1 MWGRLIRTLSD
12 LLANNDNNSDN
23 AENKMN
29 RDEQRQ
35 KQQDTNRLLIADYCQ
50 NCSHCKFDPQRG
62 LLCAL
67 TDDYGNCQNECEQ
80 FEPNE
85 AYIAQKR
92 EKIKR
97 QEEQREEYSSTIAV
111 GFTYLFC
118 LVSMLIGDD
127 SPKTTIFVLLAAG
140 VTLAGAGCACY
151 LYRRSKL
158 KQITYG
164 LLNRKKIMEFLRIEG
179 YCPKID
185 DDGSILFKHDGN
197 NYMIH
202 TKNERFFVCSSWDYQ
217 GCDIE
222 LLQAIANKVMNEC
235 IIIKVYVSSDENTSV
250 VTFSVESLISYE
262 VEMQAQ
268 LSQFISIIE
277 VSSRQFAE
285 ILNEYNEQQNVA
297 QRNYLKRRQS
307 IYNREYGWFADVIDA
322 ITDGKVSS
330 DFLSDESALRQ
341 EFQHDCD
348 MECVDLWNTF
358 KILRTERYGDYKLLL
373 YQFPEPKEVPEA
385 IYGAVLLDMK
395 TNHADYYTLEY
406 SYNDKWVFGA
416 TSRGKHANYGEV
428 DTPDLEQFVAWIF
441 SSEKRLCNYTDLYRN
456 TEAAVS

>member
-1 MWGRLIRTLSD
+1 M
-12 LLANNDNNSDN
+12 
-23 AENKMN
+23 
-29 RDEQRQ
+29 EQ
-35 KQQDTNRLLIADYCQ
+35 KSNHTNCQ
-50 NCSHCKFDPQRG
+50 NCSHSKFDPQRG

-67 TDDYGNCQNECEQ
+67 TDDCGNCQNECEQ
-80 FEPNE
+80 LEPNE

-92 EKIKR
+92 EEIKR
-97 QEEQREEYSSTIAV
+97 QEEKKEQSNPTANFCV
-111 GFTYLFC
+111 VFTYLFC
-118 LVSMLIGDD
+118 LVSMLIGDN
-127 SPKTTIFVLLAAG
+127 SPQTTVWVLLAAG

-185 DDGSILFKHDGN
+185 DDECILFKHDGDK
-197 NYMIH
+197 YIIY
-202 TKNERFFVCSSWDYQ
+202 TENERLFIRSSWDYQ

-285 ILNEYNEQQNVA
+285 ILNDYKKQQDVA
-297 QRNYLKRRQS
+297 QRNYLQRRQS

-322 ITDGKVSS
+322 IADGKVSS

-341 EFQHDCD
+341 GFQHDCD
-348 MECVDLWNTF
+348 MECIDLWNTF